1 MLGREGHGSHDSA
14 LETLSGGS
22 DGAMRGARVPREI
35 SRLFEGVGI
44 SLLTW
49 TSEFFFQL
57 ASDLLWRPADD
68 VRSSVSQRA
77 SRHVGSGPREVG
89 CAPMSES
96 DM

>member
-22 DGAMRGARVPREI
+22 DGAMRGARVPRDI

-49 TSEFFFQL
+49 TSEFFSISIGPFV
-57 ASDLLWRPADD
+57 A
-68 VRSSVSQRA
+68 A
-77 SRHVGSGPREVG
+77 SRRRPLEREPARVAPRGVG
-89 CAPMSES
+89 AP
-96 DM
+96 